1 MTIIKH
7 TFVDPLAV
15 PGDAALDGAVLG
27 PRLQHKLGQVVVGR
41 HYSSLIG
48 QQRCKKS
55 FDWSLRMF
63 GVF

>member
-1 MTIIKH
+1 MTMKD

-48 QQRCKKS
+48 HWRIVETS
-55 FDWSLRMF
+55 DWSVNM
-63 GVF
+63 

>member
-41 HYSSLIG
+41 H
-48 QQRCKKS
+48 
-55 FDWSLRMF
+55 
-63 GVF
+63 